1 MSKRRVV
8 ITGLGCVTALAESV
22 EGLFTALCE
31 GKSGVSTV
39 ESFDTSE
46 YPVRFGGEI
55 KSFDVKKYVDHRESK
70 RMDRFSQFA
79 MAAAIQAINDSGLDF
94 AKEDSFRVGAVVGT
108 GIGGIQEIEQQH
120 ERLLKKG
127 PGRVSPFCVPR
138 LMANAASGNIA
149 IRYGLRGPNFSVV
162 SACASGS
169 HAIGEAFYN
178 ILSGRS
184 DVIVT
189 GGAEA
194 ALSPVGLASFCAAR
208 SLSTRNDNP
217 KTASRPFDKDRDG
230 FVLSEGA
237 GIVVLEEYEHA
248 KKRGANIYAE
258 LLGYSATD
266 DGYHITAPMPDGKGA
281 ATVMKLALI
290 DAAIEP
296 EEVDYINAHGTGTE
310 LNDIAESMAIRTVF
324 GRHAYKLPVSSTKS
338 SLGHL
343 LGASGAVELIVCVK
357 AINKSVIPPTIN
369 LDNQDER
376 CDLKMDF
383 VPLEARQAD
392 VNIAMSNSFG
402 FGGHNACL
410 VVGKFIASPS

>member
-8 ITGLGCVTALAESV
+8 ITGMGCITALAESV
-22 EGLFTALCE
+22 EGLFAALCE
-31 GKSGVSTV
+31 AKSGVSTI

-70 RMDRFSQFA
+70 RMDRFSQLA
-79 MAAAIQAINDSGLDF
+79 MAAASHAINDSGLDF
-94 AKEDSFRVGAVVGT
+94 SKEDSFRVGAVVGT

-120 ERLLKKG
+120 EKLLKKG

-162 SACASGS
+162 SACASGN
-169 HAIGEAFYN
+169 HAIGEAFSN

-184 DVIVT
+184 DVIIT

-217 KTASRPFDKDRDG
+217 KAASRPFDKDRDG

-258 LLGYSATD
+258 LLGYSATN
-266 DGYHITAPMPDGKGA
+266 DGYHITAPLPDGKGA
-281 ATVMKLALI
+281 ATTMKLALI
-290 DAAIEP
+290 DASIKP
-296 EEVDYINAHGTGTE
+296 EKVDYINAHGTGTE

-324 GRHAYKLPVSSTKS
+324 GEHAYKLPVSSTKS

-357 AINKSVIPPTIN
+357 AINESVIPPTIN

-376 CDLKMDF
+376 CDLQMDF
-383 VPLEARQAD
+383 VPLQARRANVD
-392 VNIAMSNSFG
+392 VAMSNSFG

-410 VVGKFIASPS
+410 VVGKV